1 MENRTHIQL
10 NTGNISD
17 YIYSIAKQF
26 PDKPAVLHPYTI
38 SYKEFQTEIDHFV
51 LGLTRIG
58 LKKGHKVL
66 LLVKP
71 SPQMFILTFSIIRMG
86 AIPVMIDPGMGHKA
100 MIKAFSKLKID
111 MFIGEPIAHI
121 LRIIY
126 PGAFKNITTYVTSGR
141 PLFGYAHSLSS
152 FRLAEWKESQSVA
165 SKPTDEAAIFFT
177 SGSTGPAKAV
187 LYKNSMLHAQI
198 DILRNHFKY
207 SADEI
212 DCCTFPLIGLLV
224 MGLGLSVVFA
234 DMNMTKPAELKPEK
248 LIRNIQDYNCSHLF
262 CSPMVLRKLA
272 EYGNKHKIKL
282 PSIKRVMTAGAAV
295 PAGLL
300 QDFRKML
307 TDTAEIHTPYGATEA
322 LPISDMNDRELLE
335 LYSNPKVNNEGVC
348 IGYPIGGAE
357 IKIIEINDYEI
368 PAFEKVNELPDNKV
382 GEIIVKGPVVT
393 QEYLGMELLHYS
405 KIWDPKSN
413 IYWHRMGDL
422 ARKDDKGRIWFY
434 GRKSQRVQTKDGILY
449 TIPVEAFFNAH
460 PKVRR
465 SALIGIAETGTKFK
479 LPMICIQL
487 EGAVNK
493 NKKRQITQ
501 ELLEIAK
508 NHDISVKSFL
518 FYKDFPVDP
527 RHNAKIF
534 REKLTKWAQ
543 K

>member
-1 MENRTHIQL
+1 
-10 NTGNISD
+10 
-17 YIYSIAKQF
+17 
-26 PDKPAVLHPYTI
+26 
-38 SYKEFQTEIDHFV
+38 
-51 LGLTRIG
+51 
-58 LKKGHKVL
+58 
-66 LLVKP
+66 
-71 SPQMFILTFSIIRMG
+71 
-86 AIPVMIDPGMGHKA
+86 
-100 MIKAFSKLKID
+100 
-111 MFIGEPIAHI
+111 
-121 LRIIY
+121 
-126 PGAFKNITTYVTSGR
+126 
-141 PLFGYAHSLSS
+141 
-152 FRLAEWKESQSVA
+152 
-165 SKPTDEAAIFFT
+165 
-177 SGSTGPAKAV
+177 
-187 LYKNSMLHAQI
+187 
-198 DILRNHFKY
+198 
-207 SADEI
+207 
-212 DCCTFPLIGLLV
+212 
-224 MGLGLSVVFA
+224 
-234 DMNMTKPAELKPEK
+234 
-248 LIRNIQDYNCSHLF
+248 
-262 CSPMVLRKLA
+262 MVLRKLA

-508 NHDISVKSFL
+508 NNDISVKSFL

>member
-1 MENRTHIQL
+1 MKNRTHKQL
-10 NTGNISD
+10 NTGNLSD
-17 YIYSIAKQF
+17 YIFSIAEQY
-26 PDKPAVLHPYTI
+26 PDKPAVIHPYTI
-38 SYKEFQTEIDHFV
+38 SYKEFQTEIDCFV
-51 LGLTRIG
+51 HGLNRIG

-71 SPQMFILTFSIIRMG
+71 SPQMFILTFSIIRIG
-86 AIPVMIDPGMGHKA
+86 AIPVMIDPGMGPKA
-100 MIKAFSKLKID
+100 MTRAFSKLQID
-111 MFIGEPIAHI
+111 FFIGEPIAHI

-126 PGAFKNITTYVTSGR
+126 PGAFKNITTYVTTGR
-141 PLFGYAHSLSS
+141 SLFGYGHSLSS
-152 FRLAEWKESQSVA
+152 FRSGEWKESHSVA

-187 LYKNSMLHAQI
+187 LYRNSMLHAQI
-198 DILRNHFKY
+198 DTLRDHFKY

-224 MGLGLSVVFA
+224 MCLGLSVVFA

-248 LIRNIQDYNCSHLF
+248 LIRNIQNYKCSHLF

-272 EYGNKHKIKL
+272 EYGKKHKIKL

-295 PAGLL
+295 PASLL
-300 QDFRKML
+300 QDFRELLLDDAK
-307 TDTAEIHTPYGATEA
+307 IHTPYGATEA
-322 LPISDMNDRELLE
+322 LPVSDMNDRELLE
-335 LYSNPKVNNEGVC
+335 LYSDPEVFNEGVC
-348 IGYPIGGAE
+348 IGYPIEGTE
-357 IKIIEINDYEI
+357 MKIIKINDHEI
-368 PAFEKVNELPDNKV
+368 PVFEDATELPDNEV

-393 QEYLGMELLHYS
+393 QEYLGMKNLHYS
-405 KIWDPKSN
+405 KIWDQENN

-422 ARKDDKGRIWFY
+422 ARKDNKGRIWFY
-434 GRKSQRVQTKDGILY
+434 GRKSQRVQTRDGILY

-465 SALIGIAETGTKFK
+465 SALIGIAEGGTEFNV
-479 LPMICIQL
+479 PVICIQME
-487 EGAVNK
+487 EGVNK

-508 NHDISVKSFL
+508 NRDIAVKTFL